1 MANAFTPAQPCS
13 KVYLTIKA
21 NKLRDMDTFSKS
33 DPLCVVYQFVKHP
46 DRNGE
51 WIELGRTEI
60 VWNCLNP
67 EFATK
72 ILCDY
77 LFEERQKVKF
87 ELYDADSMSSDLS
100 KHDFLGYCDCYLAEI
115 VSART
120 YTKNL
125 GGLRGTC
132 GSITVSAEE
141 LDEGSKEQAEFHVRA
156 TKLDR
161 KDIFGSSDPF
171 LKIYRIM
178 DNGSRQLAHQTTH
191 LTRTLN
197 PEWAVFRVNL
207 QILCGGDRTR
217 PFMIECWDYEYDG
230 SHQLIG
236 SCEISVQEILTRT
249 KTSIPLLNH
258 DLFCRSLCCMAYQNS
273 GILHFMHFQIVKQY
287 TFLDYIQAG
296 TQLDFTVAV
305 DLTASSGDPRKPS
318 SLHYISSKAPSQYE
332 VAIRA
337 VVEICQYYNK
347 TKHFNA
353 FGFGAITP
361 GNRKASEIFN
371 LNLSSTCEVFGLQGV
386 LEAYHH
392 CIPMVQLYGPTNF
405 APVVRNAGRTAS
417 ETLDGSRYQI
427 LLIITDGAISDMAET
442 KRAIISAS
450 FLPLSIIIVG
460 VGDEEFDSMDEL
472 DSDDSLLAFEGRQ
485 AQRDIVQVRILQL
498 LRKIKQ
504 YLFWIFPLIQFVP
517 LRQFLRGP
525 VTGMEGERVM
535 ELLAKEVLAEVPL
548 QLTSYME
555 LNRIAPKQ
563 QNGKVYFLS
572 FFRGV
577 AMKNITDS
585 SSELEMSFTSSPIN
599 SARTHPYPTAPP
611 VA

>member
-1 MANAFTPAQPCS
+1 MANAFIPAQPCS

-46 DRNGE
+46 DRNEE

-77 LFEERQKVKF
+77 FFEERQRVKF

-120 YTKNL
+120 YTTNL
-125 GGLRGTC
+125 GGLRGNC
-132 GSITVSAEE
+132 GSITISAEE
-141 LDEGSKEQAEFHVRA
+141 VDEGSKEQAEFHVRA

-171 LKIYRIM
+171 LRIYRIM
-178 DNGSRQLAHQTTH
+178 DSGSRQLAHQTKH

-207 QILCGGDRTR
+207 QILCGGDRRR
-217 PFMIECWDYEYDG
+217 PFLIECWDHEYDG
-230 SHQLIG
+230 SHQFIG
-236 SCEISVQEILTRT
+236 SCEISAEEILTRT
-249 KTSIPLLNH
+249 TTSIPLLNN

-273 GILHFMHFQIVKQY
+273 GILHFTHFQIVKSY
-287 TFLDYIQAG
+287 SFLDYIQAG

-305 DLTASSGDPRKPS
+305 DLTASNGDPRKSS

-347 TKHFNA
+347 SKRFNA

-361 GNRKASEIFN
+361 GNRKASEVFN

-386 LEAYHH
+386 LEAYHY

-405 APVVRNAGRTAS
+405 APVVRNAARSAS
-417 ETLDGSRYQI
+417 ETLDGSRYQVHN
-427 LLIITDGAISDMAET
+427 DVSQ
-442 KRAIISAS
+442 K
-450 FLPLSIIIVG
+450 
-460 VGDEEFDSMDEL
+460 
-472 DSDDSLLAFEGRQ
+472 
-485 AQRDIVQVRILQL
+485 
-498 LRKIKQ
+498 
-504 YLFWIFPLIQFVP
+504 
-517 LRQFLRGP
+517 
-525 VTGMEGERVM
+525 
-535 ELLAKEVLAEVPL
+535 
-548 QLTSYME
+548 
-555 LNRIAPKQ
+555 
-563 QNGKVYFLS
+563 YF
-572 FFRGV
+572 
-577 AMKNITDS
+577 S
-585 SSELEMSFTSSPIN
+585 SSQMGQSRTWQKRRGRSS
-599 SARTHPYPTAPP
+599 A
-611 VA
+611 

>member
-21 NKLRDMDTFSKS
+21 NTQIGNNSLG
-33 DPLCVVYQFVKHP
+33 
-46 DRNGE
+46 NGE

-72 ILCDY
+72 IMCDY

-125 GGLRGTC
+125 GGLRGNC
-132 GSITVSAEE
+132 GSITVCAEE
-141 LDEGSKEQAEFHVRA
+141 VDEGSKEQAEFHVRA

-171 LKIYRIM
+171 LRIYRIL
-178 DNGSRQLAHQTTH
+178 DNG
-191 LTRTLN
+191 
-197 PEWAVFRVNL
+197 
-207 QILCGGDRTR
+207 R
-217 PFMIECWDYEYDG
+217 PFLIECWDHEYDG
-230 SHQLIG
+230 SHQFIG
-236 SCEISVQEILTRT
+236 SCEISAEEILTRT
-249 KTSIPLLNH
+249 CTSIPLLNN

-273 GILHFMHFQIVKQY
+273 GILHFTHFQIVKSY
-287 TFLDYIQAG
+287 SFLDYIQAG

-305 DLTASSGDPRKPS
+305 DLTASNGDPRKPS

-347 TKHFNA
+347 TKRFNA
-353 FGFGAITP
+353 YGFGAITP
-361 GNRKASEIFN
+361 GNKKASEIFN
-371 LNLSSTCEVFGLQGV
+371 L
-386 LEAYHH
+386 
-392 CIPMVQLYGPTNF
+392 
-405 APVVRNAGRTAS
+405 
-417 ETLDGSRYQI
+417 
-427 LLIITDGAISDMAET
+427 
-442 KRAIISAS
+442 AS

-485 AQRDIVQVRILQL
+485 AQRDIVQFI
-498 LRKIKQ
+498 
-504 YLFWIFPLIQFVP
+504 P

-555 LNRIAPKQ
+555 LNRISPRQ
-563 QNGKVYFLS
+563 QND
-572 FFRGV
+572 
-577 AMKNITDS
+577 NN
-585 SSELEMSFTSSPIN
+585 SELEMSFTSSPAH
-599 SARTHPYPTAPP
+599 SDRSHPFPTAPP
-611 VA
+611 IA